1 MYLSGKLDGQRRFV
15 ELVVIPYQKQGRELQ
30 SPPGKRTDYHHFE
43 RQISSFPGRSTHTD
57 SVILSVHQGIAS
69 KSRHL

>member
-1 MYLSGKLDGQRRFV
+1 MYLSGKLDGQRKFV

-30 SPPGKRTDYHHFE
+30 SPPGKRTDYHHFG

-57 SVILSVHQGIAS
+57 SVGANQGIAS